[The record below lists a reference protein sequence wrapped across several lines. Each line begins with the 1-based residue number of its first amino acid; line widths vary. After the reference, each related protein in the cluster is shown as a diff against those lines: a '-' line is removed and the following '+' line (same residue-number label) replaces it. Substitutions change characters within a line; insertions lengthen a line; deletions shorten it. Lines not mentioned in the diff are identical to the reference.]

1 EGYEVTQNDKTLQAV
16 KRGIDYMINDALVYK
31 QKEADGIAFIVEN
44 VNKGEIILGSNA
56 TAILAIAKY
65 IEVTGDKT
73 YLKVAQDLARGI
85 LEMRL
90 PDNSFI
96 HVLQYP
102 DYSIKELNRIIYY
115 EGEAI
120 FALLRLYEIDKEELW
135 INEVKDSFEYFIKQ
149 DYWKHHDHC
158 LSYAA
163 NELVVYEDDNRY
175 FEFGLKN
182 CQGRL
187 NFIYQRE
194 TTFPTF
200 LELTM
205 AAYKTV
211 QRIKEL
217 GRE

>member
-31 QKEADGIAFIVEN
+31 QKEADGIAFIVEHA
-44 VNKGEIILGSNA
+44 NKGEIKLGSNA

-102 DYSIKELNRIIYY
+102 GFSIKELNRIIYY

-120 FALLRLYEIDKEELW
+120 FALLRLYAIDKQVEWLEASK
-135 INEVKDSFEYFIKQ
+135 VTFDYFIEN
-149 DYWKHHDHC
+149 DYWKHHDHW

-163 NELVVYEDDNRY
+163 NELTLYDPDDKY
-175 FEFGLKN
+175 FLFGMK
-182 CQGRL
+182 
-187 NFIYQRE
+187 
-194 TTFPTF
+194 
-200 LELTM
+200 
-205 AAYKTV
+205 
-211 QRIKEL
+211 
-217 GRE
+217 